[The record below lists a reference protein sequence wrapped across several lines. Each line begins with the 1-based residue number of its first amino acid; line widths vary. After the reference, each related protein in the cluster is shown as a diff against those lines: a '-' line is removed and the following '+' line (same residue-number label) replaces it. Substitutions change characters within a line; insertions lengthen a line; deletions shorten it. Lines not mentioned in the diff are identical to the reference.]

1 MLTMINNAAAQA
13 ELNKQVRTIK
23 AKVELYNGSTL
34 LNTFTSADHI
44 KEFSVERAGTGRF
57 FGYGICGKLSLKLI
71 DVSRALTVSAGNSFK
86 VYYGAANDFLSP
98 YPAFSVT
105 EVNRDE
111 NTNALSITAYDALYN
126 AGAHTVSEL
135 QLTDGYTIAE
145 FATVCASLLGLGIAI
160 DAAAS
165 EVFAT
170 SYPTGANFGGN
181 ETLREA
187 LDDVAEATQT
197 IYYLSAG
204 NALTFRRIDKS
215 GTPAMAITKEGYYTL
230 SAKTNRRLAGICS
243 ATELG
248 DNVTAEL
255 AESGTTEYLRD
266 NAFLELREDI
276 ASLLDNALAAVGGLT
291 IGQFNAKWRGNY
303 LLEIGDKVA
312 FTTKDGQTLTSYLLD
327 DTATYNGA
335 YSQATSWQYEDT
347 EQTESNPTNLGDKLN
362 QTFARVDKANRQID
376 ILASEQTAQGEQLAA
391 LQINTGSISATV
403 SSLQS
408 ATDAAL
414 QGQASDI
421 AQLRQDVAASM
432 TSDAVDLRITQ
443 ALEGGVSSVTTETG
457 FTFNADGL
465 SISRSGSEMQTT
477 VNEDGMSIKRSG
489 EEVLRADNEGVKA
502 EDLHATTY
510 LIIGQNS
517 RFEDYEKDGQPRTGC
532 FWVGPTNA

>member
-1 MLTMINNAAAQA
+1 MITNTAAQA
-13 ELNKQVRTIK
+13 ELTKQVRTIK
-23 AKVELYNGSTL
+23 ARVEHYAGSTL
-34 LNTFTSADHI
+34 LNTFNGTDHI
-44 KEFSVERAGTGRF
+44 KEFTVERAGTGRF

-71 DVSRALTVSAGNSFK
+71 DVSRELNVTAGNSFK

-98 YPAFSVT
+98 YPAFTVT

-111 NTNALSITAYDALYN
+111 NTNALSITAYDTLYN

-145 FATVCASLLGLGIAI
+145 FATACASLLGLGVAI

-181 ETLREA
+181 ETIREA

-197 IYYLSAG
+197 IYYLSAS
-204 NALTFRRIDKS
+204 NALTFKRLDKS
-215 GTPAMAITKEGYYTL
+215 GQPVIAITKEGYYTL

-327 DTATYNGA
+327 DTATYDGA

-362 QTFARVDKANRQID
+362 QTFARVDKANQQID
-376 ILASEQTAQGEQLAA
+376 IVASKTEATEHDIASLRINTESINASVESLRDSTSAAMNANAESIADLNNRVEMAMTAEQVELKVKQELAQG
-391 LQINTGSISATV
+391 
-403 SSLQS
+403 
-408 ATDAAL
+408 
-414 QGQASDI
+414 
-421 AQLRQDVAASM
+421 
-432 TSDAVDLRITQ
+432 
-443 ALEGGVSSVTTETG
+443 VTRVETETG
-457 FTFNADGL
+457 FTFDSNGL
-465 SISRSGSEMQTT
+465 TVSKSDSEISTT
-477 VNEDGMSIKRSG
+477 ISEDGMSIKRG
-489 EEVLRADNEGVKA
+489 GDEVLRADNEGVKA

>member
-1 MLTMINNAAAQA
+1 MIENAAAQA
-13 ELNKQVRTIK
+13 ELEKQVRTIK
-23 AKVELYNGSTL
+23 ARVEQYAGSTL
-34 LNTFTSADHI
+34 LNTFNGTDHI
-44 KEFSVERAGTGRF
+44 KEFTVERAGTGRF

-71 DVSRALTVSAGNSFK
+71 DVSRALDVSAGNIFK

-111 NTNALSITAYDALYN
+111 NTNELSITAYDALYN
-126 AGAHTVSEL
+126 AGDHTVSEL
-135 QLTDGYTIAE
+135 QLTEGYTVAE
-145 FATVCASLLGLGIAI
+145 FATVCASLLGLGVAI
-160 DAAAS
+160 DSAAS
-165 EVFAT
+165 GVFAT

-181 ETLREA
+181 ETIREA

-204 NALTFRRIDKS
+204 NALTFKRLDKS
-215 GTPAMAITKEGYYTL
+215 GTPAMAITKEHYYTL
-230 SAKTNRRLAGICS
+230 SAKTNRRLTGICS

-266 NAFLELREDI
+266 NAFLALREDV
-276 ASLLDNALAAVGGLT
+276 ASLLENALAAVGGLT
-291 IGQFNAKWRGNY
+291 IGQFTAKWRGNY

-327 DTATYNGA
+327 DTATYDGS
-335 YSQATSWQYEDT
+335 YSQATGWQYEDT

-376 ILASEQTAQGEQLAA
+376 IIASEQTAQGEQLAA

-408 ATDAAL
+408 SMDTAM
-414 QGQASDI
+414 QEQASDI
-421 AQLRQDVAASM
+421 AQLRQTVAASM
-432 TSDAVDLRITQ
+432 TSEDVELRIKQ
-443 ALEGGVSSVTTETG
+443 ALEDGASSVTTETG

-465 SISRSGSEMQTT
+465 SISRSGSEMETL
-477 VNEDGMSIKRSG
+477 VNEDGLRISRSG

-510 LIIGQNS
+510 LIIGENS
-517 RFEDYEKDGQPRTGC
+517 RFEDFTDGGTPKTGC
-532 FWVGPTNA
+532 FWIGPTSA